1 MNTVEITELIGK
13 ILSKIENNDNEELV
27 FHCETG
33 EIFKMYHDQDCCEY
47 VSIDDINGDLQD
59 LVGSPITLAEEATS
73 NEHTPERQAEKA
85 KEREK
90 AEAEDG
96 YWYHSDE
103 SFTWTFYKLA
113 TLKGY
118 VNIRWYGSS
127 NGYYSESV
135 DILKSDKN
143 GNFSRW

>member
-1 MNTVEITELIGK
+1 MAQISDLIGK
-13 ILSKIENNDNEELV
+13 TLTAVEREGNDRLI
-27 FHCETG
+27 FTCEDG
-33 EIFKMYHDQDCCEY
+33 KRYFMYHEQDCCEG

-59 LVGSPITLAEEATS
+59 LVGSPITLAEETTS
-73 NEHTPERQAEKA
+73 NEHTPERQAEKQ
-85 KEREK
+85 KEKEK

-96 YWYHSDE
+96 YWYDSDE

-118 VNIRWYGSS
+118 VDIKWFGSS

-135 DILKSDKN
+135 DFLEEGK
-143 GNFSRW
+143 SRWDD

>member
-1 MNTVEITELIGK
+1 MAQISDLIGK
-13 ILSKIENNDNEELV
+13 TLTAVEREGNDRLI
-27 FHCETG
+27 FTCEDG
-33 EIFKMYHDQDCCEY
+33 KRYFMYHEQDCCEG

-73 NEHTPERQAEKA
+73 NEHTPERQAEKQ
-85 KEREK
+85 KEKEK

-96 YWYHSDE
+96 YWYDSDE

-113 TLKGY
+113 TIKGY
-118 VNIRWYGSS
+118 VDIKWFGSS

-135 DILKSDKN
+135 DFLEEGK
-143 GNFSRW
+143 SRWDD